1 MKKALLFVIVLA
13 VAGHVI
19 VYATGAADKKEAG
32 KGVTTV
38 VVGTGVKY
46 EPYCYTDAAGNLIG
60 YDHKLLQEIDRRLP
74 QYEFKYE
81 IFDFANILVALG
93 AGKVDIGAHQY
104 EPNPDR
110 RATYL
115 FGDEEYNDYDSW
127 LTVKADGPWAQVNSI
142 DDLAGNPNA
151 IISVGLGSN
160 REAFVKNYNQNH
172 DAAHQLILQPYTEDA
187 VLLENLKSGRVSATL
202 QILLNI
208 DRYNSVTEGLRLIP
222 RGNKPVI
229 DSGAYFIF
237 AKTGV
242 ELKEAVDGALRDI
255 KADGTFARIYKESV
269 TDYYANLK

>member
-1 MKKALLFVIVLA
+1 MKKALFFVIVLA
-13 VAGHVI
+13 VAGEGLVH
-19 VYATGAADKKEAG
+19 AAGSSEKKGAE
-32 KGVTTV
+32 KGVTTII
-38 VVGTGVKY
+38 VGTGVKY
-46 EPYCYTDAAGNLIG
+46 PPYCYTDAAGNLIG

-81 IFDFANILVALG
+81 VFDFANILIALG
-93 AGKVDIGAHQY
+93 QGKVDIGAHQY
-104 EPNPDR
+104 ESNPDR

-127 LTVKADGPWAQVNSI
+127 LTVKADGPWANVNSI

-160 REAFVKNYNQNH
+160 REAFVKNYNQTH
-172 DAAHQLILQPYTEDA
+172 DAAHQLAYQPYTEDA
-187 VLLENLKSGRVSATL
+187 VLLENLKSGRFSATL

-222 RGNKPVI
+222 RGDKPVI

-237 AKTGV
+237 AKTNV

-255 KADGTFARIYKESV
+255 KADGTFNRIYKEVV
-269 TDYYANLK
+269 TDYYANL